1 MPAFDG
7 PPPAIYDGPS
17 PTMFNGP
24 SPTVSVLPGFSPIVS
39 PFRPSLRGEEYM
51 RPAGLFAAPR
61 APGLAEAPEVP
72 PGLPA
77 PVAPIADVPALVED
91 TPAPAPLSDVLFLT
105 EDARFR
111 SLEADRASGAASAAP
126 RPARPRVQSPAREGD
141 APERPASAPPVTPE
155 TVDVTPET
163 ADTMPEM
170 IANVL
175 RWREGGEVRR
185 AVLQAPEDWVR
196 SPKRVDEIAAYGEQ
210 ARDTGL
216 QVEVGNVQQVELDA
230 PASEETTSAQVSTP
244 SSENNPQESTP
255 PAPQRHKP
263 RHRETIFFLGWGLPA
278 RATHR

>member
-7 PPPAIYDGPS
+7 PPPAMFDGPS
-17 PTMFNGP
+17 PTMVNGP

-39 PFRPSLRGEEYM
+39 PFRPPLRGEEYM

-61 APGLAEAPEVP
+61 APGLAEAPEAP

-91 TPAPAPLSDVLFLT
+91 TPAPAPVSDLLFLT
-105 EDARFR
+105 EDARFK

-126 RPARPRVQSPAREGD
+126 RPARSQAQSPAREVD

-155 TVDVTPET
+155 TVDNT
-163 ADTMPEM
+163 PEM
-170 IANVL
+170 IAQVV

-185 AVLQAPEDWVR
+185 AVLQSPEDWVR
-196 SPKRVDEIAAYGEQ
+196 SPKSVEDTAAYGEQ
-210 ARDTGL
+210 ARDAGL
-216 QVEVGNVQQVELDA
+216 QVEVGNVQQVEHDA